1 MKCDLCN
8 LKRRTH
14 WYYEDEYFVVCD
26 CIKCNVKMIVLKRH
40 DIELTPDESKRLI
53 NLLTKF
59 AERKRVSFVRR
70 SIHDHWHMHI
80 RTARRRE

>member
-8 LKRRTH
+8 LKKKTH

-26 CIKCNVKMIVLKRH
+26 CIQCNVPLIVLKRH
-40 DIELTPDESKRLI
+40 DIELTPDESKRLLK
-53 NLLTKF
+53 LLVKF

-70 SIHDHWHMHI
+70 TIKDHWHMHI
-80 RTARRRE
+80 RTSRRRE